1 MRVSIVIPLYKNKEL
16 FLTNFAHNIK
26 FIKDYEIIIVDDF
39 SRENIKESLMKIFTK
54 AIYLENDQRLGFSKT
69 VNIGCKKAKG
79 DLIILLNT
87 DVKLLRNFSEG
98 LFERFSNNHEL
109 FGISFMQIEKD
120 GSRVGKN
127 KIFFKRGLSRHA
139 KVNNVKAGLNAWLEG
154 GACILRRK
162 VFNELGGLREIYSP
176 FYWEDVDLGYR
187 AYVAGYK
194 ILFDPRVLVE
204 HHHEST
210 IRKYFTRD
218 YITFIAYRNQ
228 FLFTWCNIH
237 DGRYLLEHIF
247 LLPITLFEFLLKGE
261 LLGLKGFLSSI
272 LFIPR
277 ILAARNEFSQ
287 FRKIKDEEIF
297 TLF

>member
-16 FLTNFAHNIK
+16 FLNNFTHNIK
-26 FIKDYEIIIVDDF
+26 FIKNYEIIIVDDF
-39 SRENIKESLMKIFTK
+39 SRENIKESLMKIFPKVTY
-54 AIYLENDQRLGFSKT
+54 IENDQRLGFSKA
-69 VNIGCKKAKG
+69 VNIGCRKAQG

-87 DVKLLRNFSEG
+87 DVKLLQNFSER
-98 LFERFSNNHEL
+98 LLKKFSNDHNL

-127 KIFFKRGLSRHA
+127 RIFFKRGLFRHA
-139 KVNNVKAGLNAWLEG
+139 KVDDVRAGLNAWLEG

-162 VFNELGGLREIYSP
+162 IFSELGGLREIYSP

-187 AYVAGYK
+187 AYAAGYK
-194 ILFDPRVLVE
+194 ILFDPSTLVE

-228 FLFTWCNIH
+228 FLFMWCNVY
-237 DGRYLLEHIF
+237 DVRYLFEHIF
-247 LLPITLFEFLLKGE
+247 FLPINLLGFLLKGE
-261 LLGLKGFLSSI
+261 FLGLKGFISSI
-272 LFIPR
+272 FFIPT
-277 ILAARNEFSQ
+277 ILAMRSEFSK
-287 FRKIKDEEIF
+287 FRKTKDEEIF
-297 TLF
+297 NLF